1 MPTTDLKGRTALV
14 TGSTS
19 GIGKATALALAARGA
34 HVLVVGR
41 NEQRAE
47 QAVAEIEGNGG
58 RASFRLTTMGDLKSA
73 RELVEW
79 ATEAGDGHVDILTN
93 NAGVALLGPSAAA
106 TEAEFDETFALNVKV
121 PFFLVASLAPAMV
134 ERGWGSIV
142 NVSTMVASFGQGG
155 MAMYGA
161 SRAAL
166 ELLTKAWAAEYGGSG
181 VRVNAVAP
189 GPRRTPTMEAVPD
202 EMVKQLA
209 ALAPAGRVAAPEEL
223 AAAIVFL
230 ASDDASFVHG
240 VTLAVDGGR
249 VAT

>member
-1 MPTTDLKGRTALV
+1 MTDLKDRTALV

-19 GIGKATALALAARGA
+19 GIGKATAIALAARGA

-41 NEQRAE
+41 NEQLAKDV
-47 QAVAEIEGNGG
+47 VAEIEGGG
-58 RASFRLTTMGDLKSA
+58 GSATFRLTTLGDLESA
-73 RELVEW
+73 DELVDW
-79 ATEAGDGHVDILTN
+79 ATEAGGGHVDILIN
-93 NAGVALLGPSAAA
+93 NVGVALLGPSSAA

-121 PFFLVASLAPAMV
+121 PFFLVASLAPAMA
-134 ERGWGSIV
+134 ERGWGAIV

-166 ELLTKAWAAEYGGSG
+166 ELLTKAWAAEYGPSG

-189 GPRRTPTMEAVPD
+189 GPTRTALMEAVPE
-202 EMVKQLA
+202 EMVIELA
-209 ALAPAGRVAAPEEL
+209 ALAPAGRVAQPAEL

>member
-1 MPTTDLKGRTALV
+1 MTDLEGKTALV

-19 GIGKATALALAARGA
+19 GIGKAAALALAARGA

-41 NEQRAE
+41 NEQRAKDV
-47 QAVAEIEGNGG
+47 VAEIEGS
-58 RASFRLTTMGDLKSA
+58 ATFRLTTLSDLKSA
-73 RELVEW
+73 QDLVEW
-79 ATEAGDGHVDILTN
+79 AGETGDGHVDILIN
-93 NAGVALLGPSAAA
+93 NAGVALLGPSNAA

-121 PFFLVASLAPAMV
+121 PFFLVASLAPAMA

-142 NVSTMVASFGQGG
+142 NVSTMVASFGQAG

-166 ELLTKAWAAEYGGSG
+166 ELLTKTWAAEYGARG

-189 GPRRTPTMEAVPD
+189 GPTRTRMMEGVPD

-209 ALAPAGRVAAPEEL
+209 ALAPAGRVAEPEEL

>member
-1 MPTTDLKGRTALV
+1 MRDLEGKTALV

-19 GIGKATALALAARGA
+19 GIGKATAVALAARGA

-41 NEQRAE
+41 EEHRAKDV
-47 QAVAEIEGNGG
+47 VADIEGSGG
-58 RASFRLTTMGDLKSA
+58 SATFRLTPLSDLESA

-79 ATEAGDGHVDILTN
+79 ATEAGNGHVDILIN
-93 NAGVALLGPSAAA
+93 NAGVALLGPSNAA
-106 TEAEFDETFALNVKV
+106 TEAEFDETFTLNVKV
-121 PFFLVASLAPAMV
+121 PFFLVAELAPAMA
-134 ERGWGSIV
+134 ERGWGSVV
-142 NVSTMVASFGQGG
+142 NVSTMVASFGQAG

-166 ELLTKAWAAEYGGSG
+166 ELLTKAWAA
-181 VRVNAVAP
+181 
-189 GPRRTPTMEAVPD
+189 
-202 EMVKQLA
+202 
-209 ALAPAGRVAAPEEL
+209 EL

>member
-1 MPTTDLKGRTALV
+1 MTDLKGKTALV

-19 GIGKATALALAARGA
+19 GIGRATAVALAARGA

-41 NEQRAE
+41 NEQRAKDV
-47 QAVAEIEGNGG
+47 VAEIDAGG
-58 RASFRLTTMGDLKSA
+58 GGSAAYRLISLSDLTSA
-73 RELVEW
+73 KELAEW
-79 ATEAGDGHVDILTN
+79 ATEAGDGHVDILVN
-93 NAGVALLGPSAAA
+93 NAGVALLGP
-106 TEAEFDETFALNVKV
+106 TEAASEEEFDETFGLNVKV
-121 PFFLVASLAPAMV
+121 PFFLVAMLAPAMA

-142 NVSTMVASFGQGG
+142 NVSTMVASFGQPG

-166 ELLTKAWAAEYGGSG
+166 ELLTKAWAAEYGPRG

-189 GPRRTPTMEAVPD
+189 GPTRTPMNEGFGDMAN
-202 EMVKQLA
+202 QIA
-209 ALAPAGRVAAPEEL
+209 ALAPAGRQGEPEEL

-240 VTLAVDGGR
+240 VTIPVDGGR